1 MKSYSYKNF
10 QIEILY
16 EDDQLAILNKP
27 AALLTH
33 KKNIND
39 EESSLCES
47 LDNQFKITD
56 DEPLK
61 EGIVHRLDKHTSGI
75 IIIAKNSS
83 IKLKLKELF
92 KKREINKFY
101 ITYVI
106 GNFLDK
112 EKQITGNIARQ
123 NKKRTKFKMSSE
135 GGKDSLTIVSYKE
148 NFFGS
153 ISLLEC
159 KIITGR
165 THQIRVHLSNLG
177 FPLIGDHDYQKNLE
191 QKFMLK
197 NLPNAI
203 KIIVDEF
210 PRQALH
216 SSRINFKHPITEDL
230 IDIEC
235 SLPDDLMYLDK
246 VLRNVR

>member
-1 MKSYSYKNF
+1 MKTYNYKSF
-10 QIEILY
+10 LIQILY
-16 EDDQLAILNKP
+16 EDEQLAILNKP

-33 KKNIND
+33 KKSIND
-39 EESSLCES
+39 EEPSLCES
-47 LDNQFKITD
+47 LKSYFDITD
-56 DEPLK
+56 DEPFK
-61 EGIVHRLDKHTSGI
+61 EGIVHRLDRLTSGI

-83 IKLKLKELF
+83 IKSKLQELF

-112 EKQITGNIARQ
+112 EKNISGNISRQ
-123 NKKRTKFKMSSE
+123 NKQRTKFKMSDE
-135 GGKDSLTIVSYKE
+135 KGKDSLTIVNHKE
-148 NFFGS
+148 TFYGS

-159 KIITGR
+159 EIITGR

-177 FPLIGDHDYQKNLE
+177 FPLIGDRDYRKNLE

-197 NLPNAI
+197 NLPN
-203 KIIVDEF
+203 KVKVIVDNF
-210 PRQALH
+210 SRQALH
-216 SSRINFKHPITEDL
+216 SFKINFIHPFTNEL

-235 SLPDDLMYLDK
+235 PLPDDLQYLDK
-246 VLRNVR
+246 VLRNGR